1 MKYVHYLFRTKTW
14 RYECGY
20 QTRLAQYH
28 IRQSCHITGKVELVE
43 FHQACT
49 MVGGTTVYHSPT
61 IEKSIPQVQPKSG
74 NEIDAFV
81 ALKIKKCYFEQ
92 DG

>member
-1 MKYVHYLFRTKTW
+1 MWILDQTSSLLYLVELSF
-14 RYECGY
+14 
-20 QTRLAQYH
+20 
-28 IRQSCHITGKVELVE
+28 ITGKVELVE

-61 IEKSIPQVQPKSG
+61 IEESIPQVQPKSG
-74 NEIDAFV
+74 NEIDAFL

-92 DG
+92 DD

>member
-1 MKYVHYLFRTKTW
+1 M
-14 RYECGY
+14 
-20 QTRLAQYH
+20 
-28 IRQSCHITGKVELVE
+28 VE

-61 IEKSIPQVQPKSG
+61 IEKSKPQVQPKSG

-81 ALKIKKCYFEQ
+81 ALKIKNVILSKMIEAKPN
-92 DG
+92 

>member
-1 MKYVHYLFRTKTW
+1 M
-14 RYECGY
+14 
-20 QTRLAQYH
+20 
-28 IRQSCHITGKVELVE
+28 E

-61 IEKSIPQVQPKSG
+61 IEESIPQVQPKSG

-92 DG
+92 DD